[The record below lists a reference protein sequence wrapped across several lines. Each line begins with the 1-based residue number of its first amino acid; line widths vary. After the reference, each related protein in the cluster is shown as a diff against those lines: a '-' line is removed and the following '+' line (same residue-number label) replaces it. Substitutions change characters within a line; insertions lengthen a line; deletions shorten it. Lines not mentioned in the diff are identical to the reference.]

1 MSLIKKIDVEAHFA
15 ARRRARQ
22 ALARLATL
30 PAVKLPSVAGTA
42 GANADAS
49 GFREDFSLEHTLP
62 KGPVGSSK

>member
-1 MSLIKKIDVEAHFA
+1 
-15 ARRRARQ
+15 
-22 ALARLATL
+22 
-30 PAVKLPSVAGTA
+30 VKLPSVAGTA